1 MAAAE
6 GVEEAEAPAAVEVVE
21 LQAAV
26 AEEEVVVVAA
36 AEVVELQAAAGA
48 AEEALRPEAVVERP
62 PGAGQPGEP
71 WSAPVE
77 SPCASAA

>member
-1 MAAAE
+1 M
-6 GVEEAEAPAAVEVVE
+6 EVVE
-21 LQAAV
+21 LQAA
-26 AEEEVVVVAA
+26 AGVVVVVA

-48 AEEALRPEAVVERP
+48 EEEALRPEAVEEGAAVERP